1 MNDASGQA
9 MGGPAGD
16 EPAPPNFRLHG
27 PAPTDPAVPTVK
39 PDPDVLPERRRR
51 KKKKDRPLQ
60 HRSREHRR
68 RRLRRHGRRAYVRS
82 VYFLPSL
89 FTLGN
94 AICGFGS
101 LYVAS
106 LDRGDLASSDAWTR
120 FFAAN
125 NFVAAAYLIFA
136 AMVFDALDG
145 RVARYTRHTT
155 DFGGHLDSLADV

>member
-27 PAPTDPAVPTVK
+27 PAPTDPAAPAVK
-39 PDPDVLPERRRR
+39 PDPDVLPERRRRR

-101 LYVAS
+101 LYVAT
-106 LDRGDLASSDAWTR
+106 LDIGDANSPDALTR
-120 FFAAN
+120 YFAAN
-125 NFVAAAYLIFA
+125 NFLAAAYLIFV
-136 AMVFDALDG
+136 AMFFD
-145 RVARYTRHTT
+145 
-155 DFGGHLDSLADV
+155 